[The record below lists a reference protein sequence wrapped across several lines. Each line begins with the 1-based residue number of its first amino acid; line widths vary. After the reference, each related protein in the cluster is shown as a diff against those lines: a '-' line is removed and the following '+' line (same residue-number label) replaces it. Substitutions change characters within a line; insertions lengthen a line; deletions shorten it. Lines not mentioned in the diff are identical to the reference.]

1 MFYLS
6 SQFSGRGQDKG
17 QRMLLPFGASITIRA
32 SCGGRAIFENM
43 VQNGNQE
50 SSSFAGSGLGT
61 SHQISPGQNNGQSI
75 FLHGCGLGVAGL
87 FDVSGNNFSQ
97 ITLAELKNRKGKNDI
112 NQFVKMQRGRK
123 FFWIALKLSQFK
135 KLASNIIT

>member
-43 VQNGNQE
+43 IQNGNQE
-50 SSSFAGSGLGT
+50 SGSFAGSGLGT

-97 ITLAELKNRKGKNDI
+97 ITLVELKNRKDKN
-112 NQFVKMQRGRK
+112 N
-123 FFWIALKLSQFK
+123 S
-135 KLASNIIT
+135 

>member
-17 QRMLLPFGASITIRA
+17 QRMLLPFGASITIGA
-32 SCGGRAIFENM
+32 SSYGGRAIFENM
-43 VQNGNQE
+43 VQNWNQE
-50 SSSFAGSGLGT
+50 SGRFAGSGLGT

-75 FLHGCGLGVAGL
+75 FLHGRGLGVAGL

-112 NQFVKMQRGRK
+112 NQFVKMQRFFLEVSRK
-123 FFWIALKLSQFK
+123 FS
-135 KLASNIIT
+135 

>member
-1 MFYLS
+1 
-6 SQFSGRGQDKG
+6 
-17 QRMLLPFGASITIRA
+17 MLLPFGAAITIRA
-32 SCGGRAIFENM
+32 SSYGGRAIFENM
-43 VQNGNQE
+43 VQNWNQE
-50 SSSFAGSGLGT
+50 SGRFAGSGLGT

-135 KLASNIIT
+135 KLASNIIS